1 MNFYKVLKVEQNAT
15 PKEIQKSFQNQSLIL
30 HPDKNPST
38 SSEFQ
43 VLLQAYETLKDETL
57 RKEYDSRINTKMGAL
72 QEVVNLDDMEYNNRE
87 YSKICRCGGQFIVTE
102 IELESGV
109 YGIECNKCS
118 LCVQLLYSEIVD

>member
-1 MNFYKVLKVEQNAT
+1 MNFYKVLQVGQNAT
-15 PKEIQKSFQNQSLIL
+15 PKEIQKSFQRQSLIL
-30 HPDKNPST
+30 HPDKNPNT
-38 SSEFQ
+38 NSEFQ
-43 VLLQAYETLKDETL
+43 LLLQAYETLKDPTQ

-72 QEVVNLDDMEYNNRE
+72 QEVVDLDDMEYNDGE

-102 IELESGV
+102 SQLESGV